1 MQSNGIRE
9 TNETV
14 ASDSLLTLVLGKT
27 RDLGML
33 VKFRLSLTVVF
44 SAVLAYLIA
53 WPTAER
59 VSLVPVLVLA
69 LGGFCVAG
77 AANALNQVLER
88 DYDRLMKRTADRPVA
103 SGRMS
108 ISDGVLTAGL
118 LSVAG
123 LMLLATF
130 NPWTALF
137 GALALLS
144 YAFLYTPM
152 KRISTAAIAIGALPG
167 ALPVLIGCVAAEGQV
182 SSLSLTLFAIQFF
195 WQFPHFGAI
204 SWLGFEDYQQAGFR
218 FVANSSGEWD
228 RSIGL
233 QGFVYALTLVPLSI
247 LPWWTGMTGLIS
259 MAIVCLLGGAYAW
272 LSWRLYRSNERKAA
286 LALMFFSF
294 FYLPLALMAYWLD
307 KT

>member
-218 FVANSSGEWD
+218 FVANSAGEWD

-307 KT
+307 KI